1 MPINQLGIPANY
13 GAVTDPSAAG
23 DMSQTVFGG
32 IKAGIA
38 LSEETLKQRLE
49 KLKLEQAIAMQ
60 QELGAVSQNPTP
72 EALMKLSVK
81 YPSLSEGF
89 KRANEMLEPALQ
101 QARLNRILPVHAA
114 LNAGNTDAAV
124 TELQTQADALR
135 NSGKEQEAKD
145 AENMIK
151 VIKIDPK
158 QFNTAAGILLAGVL
172 GAKDYAANF
181 VKVQEAPA
189 SVAEATAKAAKT
201 GAEAVTAGV
210 TAANASEFGR
220 SEALA
225 KLALTE
231 EQTKHYA
238 EDIKIRKANTQI
250 AALNAQIARET
261 NSLRQQQLGLQVAK
275 ATQEREN
282 AIGQRAATAKMAH
295 TTVDNMIETLTQAI
309 DTPMS
314 VRRAAS
320 GPIAS
325 RVTTFDPKV
334 SDFEELIGTIGAQ
347 TFLNQFMN
355 MKSEKGSTGL
365 GALSDAEGKKLE
377 TSLRSLSLRQ
387 SPERLHANLKVV
399 RDLMTKAKKNI
410 STKYGEPLVIPDLPP
425 LDGGAAPVIGDY

>member
-32 IKAGIA
+32 VKAGIA
-38 LSEETLKQRLE
+38 LSEETLKQRLD

-60 QELGAVSQNPTP
+60 KELGEASLNPTP
-72 EALMKLSVK
+72 EKMVALSIK

-89 KRANEMLEPALQ
+89 KRANEMLDPAQQ
-101 QARLNRILPVHAA
+101 QARLNRLMPVHSA
-114 LNAGNTDAAV
+114 LLAGEKDAAIV
-124 TELQTQADALR
+124 ELRTQADALR

-145 AENMIK
+145 TENMIK
-151 VIKIDPK
+151 VIELNPN
-158 QFNTAAGILLAGVL
+158 QLNTSAGILLAGVL
-172 GAKDYAANF
+172 GPTKYMENFGKGQESAATL
-181 VKVQEAPA
+181 KK
-189 SVAEATAKAAKT
+189 AEGEAAKV

-225 KLALTE
+225 KLNLTQ

-275 ATQEREN
+275 AAQDREN
-282 AIGQRAATAKMAH
+282 AINQRAATAKMAH
-295 TTVDNMIETLTQAI
+295 TTVDNMLGTLQQVI
-309 DTPMS
+309 DTPVS

-320 GPIAS
+320 GPVAS

-334 SDFEELIGTIGAQ
+334 ADFEELIGTVAAQ
-347 TFLNQFMN
+347 TFLNQFMS

-387 SPERLHANLKVV
+387 SPERLLANIQTIHE
-399 RDLMTKAKKNI
+399 LMTKAKKNI
-410 STKYGEPLVIPDLPP
+410 SVKYGEPLTIEPLPP
-425 LDGGAAPVIGDY
+425 LDGGAPPVIGDY